1 MDRHIGDNCCFDLVI
16 DIAVVELANVDKFIK
31 RDTKAGCRN
40 TVYFKPL
47 VNVVRGMDNATIKDK
62 YVSHPPNNW
71 LEIIHVDRRQ
81 EKA

>member
-1 MDRHIGDNCCFDLVI
+1 LV
-16 DIAVVELANVDKFIK
+16 NVDKFIK

-47 VNVVRGMDNATIKDK
+47 VDVVSGINNTTIKKIDK
-62 YVSHPPNNW
+62 YVSHPPNDW
-71 LEIIHVDRRQ
+71 LELIHANCRQ